1 MIWKR
6 RNRKLYLDGDRPRI
20 HRGRKSRWKTVLK
33 WGSLGLAVLLFT
45 LFVVTFIWLKSKE
58 SRMKISGVEDTLD
71 NRKKGEPVN
80 TLVLGVDRGSVPG
93 EDEEACR
100 SDIMMLVSVDSSSGK
115 AAVISIPRDTRVTV
129 PGKDG
134 YQKINAAHAIGGPE
148 LAIKTV
154 KEFTGL
160 DINHYAIIDFEGFR
174 HIVDA
179 IGGVPMH
186 IDVAIHDKYAGDLEA
201 GDRLLDGNMALTLV
215 RARHDVD
222 AVPAGDLSR
231 VQNQRKFI
239 QAMLS
244 ELAGERSPFKIKKII
259 DAASE
264 NVKTDLSFL
273 EMLSLGRQLRGGE
286 DRVQMATVPGEPKT
300 ISGGWY
306 YIVDEAAFKQLLA
319 DFRSKTEV
327 EGHEAEKDDNASLLR
342 GEINLAVLNGSG
354 VSRLASSIAE
364 ELQKIGYSRIETGNS
379 KSLYNKTTIYYS
391 GTDSSKAGLV
401 AGDLGGIEEPKL
413 ESGNAL
419 TADYGVDVLVVLGKD
434 YEPPGDL

>member
-1 MIWKR
+1 MTWTI
-6 RNRKLYLDGDRPRI
+6 RNRKLYLDRDKPKI
-20 HRGRKSRWKTVLK
+20 HRGRKRRWKTVVK
-33 WGSLGLAVLLFT
+33 WGSLGLAVLLIT
-45 LFVVTFIWLKSKE
+45 LFIGSFIWLKSKE
-58 SRMKISGVEDTLD
+58 SQMKITGVEDSLD
-71 NRKKGEPVN
+71 AKKKSEPVN
-80 TLVLGVDRGSVPG
+80 TLVMGVDRGSVPG

-115 AAVISIPRDTRVTV
+115 AAVISIPRDTRVTI
-129 PGKDG
+129 PGEDG

-154 KEFTGL
+154 KAFTGL
-160 DINHYAIIDFEGFR
+160 NVNHYAIIDFEGFK

-201 GDRLLDGNMALTLV
+201 GDQVLDGNMALTLV
-215 RARHDVD
+215 RARHDVS

-244 ELAGERSPFKIKKII
+244 ELAGERNPFKIKKII
-259 DAASE
+259 DVASE
-264 NVKTDLSFL
+264 NIKTDLSFF
-273 EMLSLGRQLRGGE
+273 EMLSLGRQLQGGE
-286 DRVQMATVPGEPKT
+286 EKVQMATVPGEPKT

-306 YIVDEAAFKQLLA
+306 YIVDEAAFEQLLA

-327 EGHEAEKDDNASLLR
+327 EGHGQEKNDDASSLR

-354 VSRLASSIAE
+354 VSKLASSIAD
-364 ELQKIGYSRIETGNS
+364 ELQEIG
-379 KSLYNKTTIYYS
+379 
-391 GTDSSKAGLV
+391 
-401 AGDLGGIEEPKL
+401 
-413 ESGNAL
+413 
-419 TADYGVDVLVVLGKD
+419 
-434 YEPPGDL
+434 